1 MSAYAYIIVNMQISN
16 LEQYKQ
22 YMADAPAAVAAFGGE
37 YLVRGGRFET
47 LEGDWQPA
55 RIAMLRFPSFEQAKA
70 FYDSEQ
76 YRLARAKREGATDFF
91 NLVLVEGVSAP
102 VI

>member
-1 MSAYAYIIVNMQISN
+1 MAAAYIIVDMQICDM
-16 LEQYKQ
+16 EQYKQ
-22 YMADAPAAVAAFGGE
+22 YMAAAPAAVAAAGGE

-55 RIAMLRFPSFEQAKA
+55 RLAMLRFPSFEQAKA
-70 FYDSEQ
+70 FYDSEL
-76 YRLARAKREGATDFF
+76 YRQARAKREGATEFF